1 MAATATPGVMRTRNR
16 ILVASADPLFRDR
29 VKRSSVYAD
38 ALSEEAVGGAHALA
52 KLLQWPCD
60 GVLLDRNLPDLDAQ
74 EVAEQIRKQYPQIEV
89 ELVDPG
95 AMTRTEEKV
104 EERDAVAAEEAAGAA
119 AAKEI
124 GGEAREVIEAENDES
139 APASA
144 AAELEREA
152 HERGEAA
159 RRVEPLPGMIGAS
172 PAMEQVYRLMTNV
185 VDVYINYLRRKVD
198 SGYERALIRTVR
210 GVGYQIGGAAPAA
223 RSAAASSS
231 GSVTVV

>member
-1 MAATATPGVMRTRNR
+1 MAATATPSVMRTRNR

-29 VKRSSVYAD
+29 LKRNPVYAD
-38 ALSEEAVGGAHALA
+38 AMSEEAVGGAHALA

-74 EVAEQIRKQYPQIEV
+74 EVAEQIRRQYPQILV

-95 AMTRTEEKV
+95 APATEEKPEECEAVVAGDLGADGNEPKVAERSDEAADETDSVAADATEWEPEASEIV
-104 EERDAVAAEEAAGAA
+104 EQRRDA
-119 AAKEI
+119 
-124 GGEAREVIEAENDES
+124 
-139 APASA
+139 
-144 AAELEREA
+144 
-152 HERGEAA
+152 
-159 RRVEPLPGMIGAS
+159 EPLPGMIGS
-172 PAMEQVYRLMTNV
+172 SRAMAQVYRLMTNV

-210 GVGYQIGGAAPAA
+210 GVGYQIGGATPVA

-231 GSVTVV
+231 GSLTTVS

>member
-38 ALSEEAVGGAHALA
+38 AMSEEAVGGAHALA

-74 EVAEQIRKQYPQIEV
+74 EVADQIRKQYPQIEV

-95 AMTRTEEKV
+95 AIAKEEVKPD
-104 EERDAVAAEEAAGAA
+104 EGDAVAVEEEVSATATEEGADGAPEVGEEVAEEAESGVVGELESSASDQVGAA
-119 AAKEI
+119 
-124 GGEAREVIEAENDES
+124 S
-139 APASA
+139 
-144 AAELEREA
+144 
-152 HERGEAA
+152 
-159 RRVEPLPGMIGAS
+159 RVEPLPGMIGAS
-172 PAMEQVYRLMTNV
+172 RAMEQVYRLMTNV

-231 GSVTVV
+231 SSTVTVV